1 MKRRASKAE
10 LLFAAVVVAVAV
22 GGFAV
27 AHAAG
32 AANPSGHAVATI
44 ARDGVAIETIDLDA
58 VKNPYTLRLE
68 DERGVNVVAVEPGRI
83 RVAEAD
89 CPDEV
94 CVHTGWI
101 DGPATPI
108 ACVPPRADR
117 HRRAGRRR
125 WRWPRRRGALASPP
139 LPPCAS
145 AAAP

>member
-10 LLFAAVVVAVAV
+10 LLFAAVVVVAAM

-44 ARDGVAIETIDLDA
+44 ARDGVVIETIDLDA

-94 CVHTGWI
+94 CVHN
-101 DGPATPI
+101 
-108 ACVPPRADR
+108 
-117 HRRAGRRR
+117 
-125 WRWPRRRGALASPP
+125 
-139 LPPCAS
+139 
-145 AAAP
+145 

>member
-22 GGFAV
+22 GVFAV

-68 DERGVNVVAVEPGRI
+68 DERGV
-83 RVAEAD
+83 
-89 CPDEV
+89 
-94 CVHTGWI
+94 
-101 DGPATPI
+101 
-108 ACVPPRADR
+108 
-117 HRRAGRRR
+117 
-125 WRWPRRRGALASPP
+125 
-139 LPPCAS
+139 
-145 AAAP
+145 

>member
-44 ARDGVAIETIDLDA
+44 ARDGVVIETIDLDA

-101 DGPATPI
+101 DGPAMPI
-108 ACVPPRADR
+108 ACVPHGLTVTVAREGDDGDGLDVVAR
-117 HRRAGRRR
+117 
-125 WRWPRRRGALASPP
+125 
-139 LPPCAS
+139 
-145 AAAP
+145 

>member
-68 DERGVNVVAVEPGRI
+68 DERGVNMVAVEPGRI

-94 CVHTGWI
+94 RVHTGWI

-108 ACVPPRADR
+108 ACVPHGLTVTVAREGGDGDGLDAVAR
-117 HRRAGRRR
+117 
-125 WRWPRRRGALASPP
+125 
-139 LPPCAS
+139 
-145 AAAP
+145 